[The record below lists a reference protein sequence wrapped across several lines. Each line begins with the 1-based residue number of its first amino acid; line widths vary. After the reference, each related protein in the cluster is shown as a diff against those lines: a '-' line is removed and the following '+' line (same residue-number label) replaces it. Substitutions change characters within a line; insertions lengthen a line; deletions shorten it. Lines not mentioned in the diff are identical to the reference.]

1 MRKFT
6 ILLVMAMISSF
17 AFGQFMME
25 KKTRS
30 IPVKGGDMRNDAKTT
45 VIWSNDF
52 SNATEW
58 TMEYDPE
65 NPNDG
70 PWVIGTD
77 GPTGSYSGGMGAIES
92 TTADNGFAMYDSDAI
107 GTSEDTQ
114 DSKIVYNSTIDC
126 SAYTKVAVSFES
138 YYRKF
143 HGTPYLE
150 ISTNGTD
157 WTQFEVHT
165 DLEVNDASGNP
176 TLVMVNISAIAAGQA
191 TVYLRFRYVGEWD
204 YAWMVDDIT
213 MFEAPDYDVAL
224 QQARVN
230 FWPEYINYGYSGFY
244 GLVPLEQVNGTGAP
258 IFFSGV
264 IKNYGSETVTP
275 ILTATV
281 QDAAENELYTINA
294 TFETPIAVEEFDTV
308 STSTEVEEC
317 YYFDDAEVGEEYHF
331 LLNASIDGQTDENP
345 SNNDLE
351 YVTWITNNDYAHD
364 QGNVSGS
371 WSTCNYTSGCV
382 DGDIIG
388 VTYPFFVS
396 TQFNSLDF
404 YVSSMTEVGT
414 GYVAKL
420 MIWDEG
426 SEAWAEVASST
437 YYSIDTEEQVGVMH
451 SVEMVDEYYIEVPE
465 GEFVE
470 ILAAVEFY
478 TNSGANE
485 WRFGIDGTVPTS
497 GWETWMYFMG
507 ETTWYYYGG
516 SHVPIIRMNV
526 GEPTAVNNISSDAD
540 VTIYP
545 NPTDGIISVG
555 NVENASIEIINIMGQ
570 VVKTVNSSFEVN
582 HIDLSNFAN
591 GTYFVRV
598 VKGNEVSTTKINL
611 VK

>member
-6 ILLVMAMISSF
+6 ILLVMALISSF
-17 AFGQFMME
+17 VFGQSMME

-30 IPVKGGDMRNDAKTT
+30 IPVKGGDMRNDSKAT

-58 TMEYDPE
+58 TMEYDTE

-70 PWVIGTD
+70 PWVIGTT
-77 GPTGSYSGGMGAIES
+77 GPAGYYSAGMGAIES
-92 TTADNGFAMYDSDAI
+92 TTAANGFAMYDSDGI
-107 GTSEDTQ
+107 GVSTTSQ
-114 DSKIVYNSTIDC
+114 DSKMVYNGTIDC

-150 ISTNGTD
+150 ISVNGTD

-165 DLEVNDASGNP
+165 DIDINSASGNP
-176 TLVMVNISAIAAGQA
+176 TLVMVNISAVAAGQS
-191 TVYLRFRYVGEWD
+191 TVYLRFRYIGEWD
-204 YAWMVDDIT
+204 YAWMVDDIS

-244 GLVPLEQVNGTGAP
+244 GLVPQEQINGVGAP
-258 IFFSGV
+258 VFFSGI
-264 IKNYGSETVTP
+264 IKNYGSQTVTP

-281 QDAAENELYTINA
+281 QDGDANELYTIDA
-294 TFETPIAVEEFDTV
+294 TFEAPIAVEEFDTV
-308 STSTEVEEC
+308 STSTEDV
-317 YYFDDAEVGEEYHF
+317 YFFDPAEVGEYHF
-331 LLNASIDGQTDENP
+331 LLSASIDGQTDENTA
-345 SNNDLE
+345 NNNLE
-351 YVTWITNNDYAHD
+351 YVTWLTNNEYAHD
-364 QGNVSGS
+364 QGNVTGS
-371 WSTCNYTSGCV
+371 WSTCNYTDGCN

-388 VTYPFFVS
+388 VTFPFFVS
-396 TQFNSLDF
+396 TQFNSIDF

-414 GYVAKL
+414 GYVAKI

-426 SEAWAEVASST
+426 SSGWAEVSSST
-437 YYSIDTEEQVGVMH
+437 YYSIDSEEEVGVMH
-451 SVEMVDEYYIEVPE
+451 SVPMIDNYYIEVPE
-465 GEFVE
+465 GDFVE
-470 ILAAVEFY
+470 LLAAVEFY

-507 ETTWYYYGG
+507 DQWYYYGG
-516 SHVPIIRMNV
+516 THVPIIRMNV
-526 GEPTAVNNISSDAD
+526 GEPSAVNNISANAD

-545 NPTDGIISVG
+545 NPTDGTISIG
-555 NVENASIEIINIMGQ
+555 NVENATIEVINLMGQ
-570 VVKTVNSSFEVN
+570 VIKTVNSSFEVN
-582 HIDLSNFAN
+582 NIDLSNFAN

-598 VKGNEVSTTKINL
+598 VKGNNVSTSKINL